1 MGRER
6 GKSTCRR
13 GRCRQVSPKT
23 RRQNLCRVGPTPW
36 GRTRRAWRPVSL
48 SFRLDG
54 KVALVTGASRGLGAG
69 IADALQEAGATVA
82 GTSREPRSAAQVAK
96 RLGSVPVV
104 MDVTDVASVR
114 AGVDRV
120 ASELERLDILINNA
134 GLNIP
139 QGVFDVDEASWDA
152 VLDTNL
158 KGTFFAAQAAARQM
172 VASGEGGRIINIA
185 SQAGVVGIEERSAYG
200 ASKGGAILLTK
211 VLAIELAQHGI
222 TVNAVAPTFIA
233 TELTRGTLENSA
245 WRERILSSIPLGRV
259 GEAEDVAAAA
269 VYLASP
275 AAAMVTGH
283 TLLVDGGWTAW

>member
-1 MGRER
+1 M
-6 GKSTCRR
+6 
-13 GRCRQVSPKT
+13 
-23 RRQNLCRVGPTPW
+23 
-36 GRTRRAWRPVSL
+36 PVSL

-82 GTSREPRSAAQVAK
+82 GTSREPKSAAQVAK

-114 AGVDRV
+114 AGIDRV

-139 QGVFDVDEASWDA
+139 QGVFDVDETSWDA

-158 KGTFFAAQAAARQM
+158 KGTFFAAQAAARHM
-172 VASGEGGRIINIA
+172 VASREGGRIINVT

-200 ASKGGAILLTK
+200 ASKGGAVLLTK

-222 TVNAVAPTFIA
+222 TVNAVAPTFVA
-233 TELTRGTLENSA
+233 TELARGTLEDPE
-245 WRERILSSIPLGRV
+245 WRERILSRIPLGRV
-259 GEAEDVAAAA
+259 GEVEDVAAATL
-269 VYLASP
+269 YLASP

>member
-1 MGRER
+1 M
-6 GKSTCRR
+6 
-13 GRCRQVSPKT
+13 
-23 RRQNLCRVGPTPW
+23 
-36 GRTRRAWRPVSL
+36 PVSL

-69 IADALQEAGATVA
+69 IATGLLEAGATVI
-82 GTSREPRSAAQVAK
+82 GTSRNPDSATQVAK
-96 RLGSVPVV
+96 QLGSVPVV
-104 MDVTDVASVR
+104 MDITDVASVR

-120 ASELERLDILINNA
+120 AAELGRLDILVNNA

-158 KGTFFAAQAAARQM
+158 KGTFFAAQAAARCM
-172 VASGEGGRIINIA
+172 VTSGEGGRIINIA

-200 ASKGGAILLTK
+200 ASKGGAVLLTK
-211 VLAIELAQHGI
+211 VLAIELAQHRI

-233 TELTRGTLENSA
+233 TELTRGTLENPA
-245 WRERILSSIPLGRV
+245 WRERVLSRIPLGRI
-259 GEAEDVAAAA
+259 GESEDVAAAT

>member
-1 MGRER
+1 M
-6 GKSTCRR
+6 
-13 GRCRQVSPKT
+13 
-23 RRQNLCRVGPTPW
+23 
-36 GRTRRAWRPVSL
+36 PVSL

-69 IADALQEAGATVA
+69 IADALQEAGATVV
-82 GTSREPRSAAQVAK
+82 GTSRESKSAAQVAQ

-114 AGVDRV
+114 VGVDRV
-120 ASELERLDILINNA
+120 ASELGRLDILVNNA

-158 KGTFFAAQAAARQM
+158 KGTFFAAQAAARCM
-172 VASGEGGRIINIA
+172 VTRGEGGRIINIA

-200 ASKGGAILLTK
+200 ASKGGALLLTK
-211 VLAIELAQHGI
+211 VLAIELAQHAI

-233 TELTRGTLENSA
+233 TELTRGTLENPA
-245 WRERILSSIPLGRV
+245 WRERVLSRIPLGRI
-259 GEAEDVAAAA
+259 GESEDVAAAA
-269 VYLASP
+269 VYLASS
-275 AAAMVTGH
+275 AAALVTGH
-283 TLLVDGGWTAW
+283 TLLVDGGWIAW

>member
-1 MGRER
+1 M
-6 GKSTCRR
+6 
-13 GRCRQVSPKT
+13 
-23 RRQNLCRVGPTPW
+23 
-36 GRTRRAWRPVSL
+36 SL

-69 IADALQEAGATVA
+69 IAAALKEAGATVV
-82 GTSREPRSAAQVAK
+82 GTSRKQGSAEQVAE
-96 RLGSVPVV
+96 RLDSVPVA
-104 MDVTDVASVR
+104 MDVSDVASVR

-120 ASELERLDILINNA
+120 ASELGRLDVLVNNA

-158 KGTFFAAQAAARQM
+158 KGTFFAAQAAARHM
-172 VASGEGGRIINIA
+172 AGRGEGGRIINVA

-200 ASKGGAILLTK
+200 ASKGGTVLLTK
-211 VLAIELAQHGI
+211 VLAIELAEHGV

-233 TELTRGTLENSA
+233 TELTRATLEDPA
-245 WRERILSSIPLGRV
+245 WRERILSRIPLGRV
-259 GEAEDVAAAA
+259 GEVEDVAAAT

>member
-1 MGRER
+1 M
-6 GKSTCRR
+6 
-13 GRCRQVSPKT
+13 
-23 RRQNLCRVGPTPW
+23 
-36 GRTRRAWRPVSL
+36 PVSL

-96 RLGSVPVV
+96 RLDSVPVV
-104 MDVTDVASVR
+104 MDITDVASVR

-158 KGTFFAAQAAARQM
+158 KGTFFAAQAAARHM
-172 VASGEGGRIINIA
+172 VTSGEGGRIINVT

-200 ASKGGAILLTK
+200 ASKGGAGLLTK

-233 TELTRGTLENSA
+233 TELTRDTLENPA
-245 WRERILSSIPLGRV
+245 WRERILSRIPLGRV
-259 GEAEDVAAAA
+259 GDAEDVAAAA